1 MSAVEQFLTR
11 CRVGWLALLALS
23 LSTPVNAHMAPTSM
37 PHYRLLQQALVRYRA
52 LAADAT
58 LTQLPQPAVRSVHPG
73 EAYAGSEKLRALL
86 TAVGDLTQPAAI
98 ASPGLLDAQLSS
110 ALRNFQRRHGMTE
123 DGVLGPATYRALTT
137 PLAQRVKQIERT
149 LLRWEQLPEN
159 PGPRTL
165 FINIPQFR
173 LIGLHSAQDTESQ
186 MLRMDVV
193 VGRNEKRLRTPTLVT
208 ELTDV
213 IFHPYW
219 DVPSSILRNELL
231 PQIRANPKY
240 LQSNHMEIVSASGAL
255 LAADEAGIAALAS
268 GRARVRQRPGPDN
281 ALGRVKFILNN
292 ELSIYL
298 HDTPATALF
307 ARPRRAFS
315 HGCVRVADPPALARF
330 ALQDEPAWPLAR
342 IQAMLESDHTLRV
355 KLARPI
361 RVYMVYG
368 TALALENG
376 EVRFY
381 EDVYGL
387 DQPG

>member
-1 MSAVEQFLTR
+1 MSAVAQFLVR
-11 CRVGWLALLALS
+11 CRAYWLVLPALLIAAPAVAQMS
-23 LSTPVNAHMAPTSM
+23 PTSM

-52 LAADAT
+52 LATDTT
-58 LTQLPQPAVRSVHPG
+58 LTQLPPPTTRSIRPG
-73 EAYAGSEKLRALL
+73 EPYAGSEKLRALL
-86 TAVGDLTQPAAI
+86 AAVGDITQPAA
-98 ASPGLLDAQLSS
+98 AEMPGVLDAQLSS

-149 LLRWEQLPEN
+149 LLRWEQLPAN

-240 LQSNHMEIVSASGAL
+240 LENNHMEIVGASGSL
-255 LAADEAGIAALAS
+255 LAADDAGIAALAS
-268 GRARVRQRPGPDN
+268 GKARVRQRPGPDN

-330 ALQDEPAWPLAR
+330 ALQDEPAWPPER
-342 IQAMLESDHTLRV
+342 IQAMLESDQTLRV

-381 EDVYGL
+381 DDVYGL
-387 DQPG
+387 DKPD

>member
-1 MSAVEQFLTR
+1 
-11 CRVGWLALLALS
+11 
-23 LSTPVNAHMAPTSM
+23 M
-37 PHYRLLQQALVRYRA
+37 PGV
-52 LAADAT
+52 
-58 LTQLPQPAVRSVHPG
+58 
-73 EAYAGSEKLRALL
+73 
-86 TAVGDLTQPAAI
+86 
-98 ASPGLLDAQLSS
+98 LDAQLNS

-149 LLRWEQLPEN
+149 LLRWEQLPAN

-240 LQSNHMEIVSASGAL
+240 LENNHMEIVGASGSL
-255 LAADEAGIAALAS
+255 LAADDAGIAALAS
-268 GRARVRQRPGPDN
+268 GKARVRQRPGPDN

-330 ALQDEPAWPLAR
+330 ALQDEPAWPPER
-342 IQAMLESDHTLRV
+342 VQAMLESDQTLRV

-381 EDVYGL
+381 DDVYGL
-387 DQPG
+387 DKPD